1 MSIAFANDATLTV
14 RQLAK
19 RWGCHVESIRR
30 RLRSGELKSLRLGI
44 RHRFKLSEI
53 QRVEKKMAQKQ
64 MPPASQGTVKE
75 RMAAKQQRL
84 AAQAGSAAKVVA
96 QPKAVTV

>member
-1 MSIAFANDATLTV
+1 MNITFVDDATLSV

-30 RLRSGELKSLRLGI
+30 RVRSGDLKSLRLGI
-44 RHRFKLSEI
+44 RHRLKLSEI
-53 QRVEKKMAQKQ
+53 QRVEKQMAQKQ
-64 MPPASQGTVKE
+64 FPAPRESVRE

-84 AAQAGSAAKVVA
+84 AAQRAAKKVA
-96 QPKAVTV
+96 IAQ

>member
-1 MSIAFANDATLTV
+1 MSIAFVDDATLSI

-53 QRVEKKMAQKQ
+53 QRVEKQMAQKQ
-64 MPPASQGTVKE
+64 MPFTPQGTVRE

-84 AAQAGSAAKVVA
+84 AAQRAAKKVA
-96 QPKAVTV
+96 IAQ